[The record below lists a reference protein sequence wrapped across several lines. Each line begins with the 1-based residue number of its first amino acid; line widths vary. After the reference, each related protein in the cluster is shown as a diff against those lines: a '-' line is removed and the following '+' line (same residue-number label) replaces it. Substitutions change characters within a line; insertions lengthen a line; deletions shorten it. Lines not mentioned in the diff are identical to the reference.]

1 MGRDEQITFSEYRMT
16 TGEHGGPRLGA
27 GRPAGNGSEV
37 PHLKRPVFKEEEP
50 AFVTMRIRKGIS
62 SLRVK
67 KIIKA
72 VRRTLREVL
81 KREDFRVALY
91 SIQSNH
97 LHLIVEAEG
106 SEAMANGMN
115 AVASRIARVV
125 NRVFHRS
132 GKVLDGRYHVSALT
146 KPRQVRNAIAY
157 VLCNIRKH
165 YRQRNGHAPPV
176 RIDPASSGRWF
187 NGWNP
192 DVPTSGQN
200 DYPQEFQG
208 PDLREVSPAQTWL
221 LNKGWKQWGLIDP
234 AEVPGGRKRKA
245 A

>member
-1 MGRDEQITFSEYRMT
+1 M
-16 TGEHGGPRLGA
+16 
-27 GRPAGNGSEV
+27 
-37 PHLKRPVFKEEEP
+37 
-50 AFVTMRIRKGIS
+50 
-62 SLRVK
+62 
-67 KIIKA
+67 
-72 VRRTLREVL
+72 L

-91 SIQSNH
+91 SIQSTH

-106 SEAMANGMN
+106 NEAMANGMN

-132 GKVLDGRYHVSALT
+132 GKVLDGRYHVRALT
-146 KPRQVRNAIAY
+146 NPRQVRNAIAY

-165 YRQRNGHAPPV
+165 FRQRNGHAPPV
-176 RIDPASSGRWF
+176 RIDSASSGRWF

-192 DVPTSGQN
+192 DIPI
-200 DYPQEFQG
+200 DCPEEFLG

-221 LNKGWKQWGLIDP
+221 LNEGWKQWGLIDP
-234 AEVPGGRKRKA
+234 AEVPGGRRRKA